1 MQEDDKGGKIRGLF
15 YRGGIALALYREG
28 DIVGN
33 VQKGSDVSWLMGETM
48 VG

>member
-1 MQEDDKGGKIRGLF
+1 MIKEAKIRGWF
-15 YRGGIALALYREG
+15 YRGGVALVLYREG